1 MESQERDIIDGL
13 FGRLRQAE
21 SQGVPRD
28 REAETHIANLVRQQ
42 PAAPYY
48 MTQAIVVQEQALQAA
63 QSRIQQLEQEL
74 AQRPAAGSG
83 GGFLSGLFGGG
94 SKPATPTPTQRQ
106 PMTMGGMGNPQ
117 AQPYGN
123 NPWGQQPMAGAGPWN
138 QRPGFG
144 GGGGGGFMSGA
155 LQTAMGVAGG
165 VVVGSMIA
173 DMLTPDAAHAAP
185 APEPE
190 PSHEPEPA
198 EEDFGGD
205 DFSMDDE
212 I

>member
-138 QRPGFG
+138 QRPG

>member
-117 AQPYGN
+117 AQPYDN

-138 QRPGFG
+138 QRPGF
-144 GGGGGGFMSGA
+144 GGGGGFMSGA

>member
-48 MTQAIVVQEQALQAA
+48 KTQAIVVQEQALQAA

-144 GGGGGGFMSGA
+144 GGGGFMSGA

>member
-1 MESQERDIIDGL
+1 
-13 FGRLRQAE
+13 
-21 SQGVPRD
+21 
-28 REAETHIANLVRQQ
+28 
-42 PAAPYY
+42 

-144 GGGGGGFMSGA
+144 GGGFMSGA

>member
-83 GGFLSGLFGGG
+83 GGFLSGLFGGS

-138 QRPGFG
+138 QRPGF
-144 GGGGGGFMSGA
+144 GGGGGFMSGA

>member
-28 REAETHIANLVRQQ
+28 READTHIANLVRQQ

-144 GGGGGGFMSGA
+144 GGGGFMSGA

>member
-144 GGGGGGFMSGA
+144 GGGGFMSGA